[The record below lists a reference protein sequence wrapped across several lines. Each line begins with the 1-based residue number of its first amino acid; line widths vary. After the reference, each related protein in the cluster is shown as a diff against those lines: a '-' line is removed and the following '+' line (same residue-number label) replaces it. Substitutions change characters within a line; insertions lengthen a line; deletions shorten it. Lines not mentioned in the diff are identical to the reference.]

1 MDNRHSNRVLFE
13 EMPILK
19 AVGTLMLPTIIGAL
33 VMVVYSLTDTYFV
46 GKLNSSVESAAV
58 ALAAPVLLA
67 FNAAN
72 NLFGVGGSSMM
83 SRALGRHD
91 GETVRRSAG
100 FALYGSIIFGAL
112 ISVLCLA
119 FYSPLLTLLGAD
131 IETEAATRAYMNWTV
146 ILGAVPSIVNVV
158 LSYLVRSEGTSLH
171 AAIGTVFGCVLNMV
185 LDPIFILPWGLNMG
199 AAGAGCATFISNC
212 ASCIYFIVLIIVRR
226 SKSFIRL
233 SPRGIKP
240 DATLIKGVFGV
251 GVPAA
256 IQNLLNV
263 IGMTILNNLTA
274 GYGAAAVAG
283 IGIAHKI
290 YMVPL
295 QVALGGAQG
304 VMPLISYNYSSRDSK
319 RFRGAITC
327 TAKLMVPAML
337 VVGIVFEIFAPQ
349 LVSCFIKDAEI
360 CSCGTTF
367 LRGFSIAIPFMITD
381 FLAVG
386 VFQAIGS
393 GRTSLIFA
401 LLRKLALEIPATI
414 ALNAMFGLNGLGFGA
429 AVAEIVMSVLGVI
442 ALVRIFNRVEKER
455 SSDEKE

>member
-1 MDNRHSNRVLFE
+1 MDSRNSNRELFE

-19 AVGTLMLPTIIGAL
+19 AVGTLMLPTVVGAL
-33 VMVVYSLTDTYFV
+33 VMVIYSLTDTYFV
-46 GKLNSSVESAAV
+46 GKLNSSAESAAV

-83 SRALGRHD
+83 SRALGRQD

-100 FALYGSIIFGAL
+100 FALYGSLAFGVAFSL
-112 ISVLCLA
+112 LCLA

-131 IETEAATRAYMNWTV
+131 AETEAATRAYMNWTV
-146 ILGAVPSIVNVV
+146 ILGAAPSIVNVV

-171 AAIGTVFGCVLNMV
+171 AAIGTVCGCILNMV
-185 LDPIFILPWGLNMG
+185 LDPIFILPSGLGMG

-212 ASCIYFIVLIIVRR
+212 ASCVYFIVLIIARR
-226 SKSFIRL
+226 KKSFIRL

-240 DATLIKGVFGV
+240 DAALVKGVFGV

-256 IQNLLNV
+256 IQNILNV
-263 IGMTILNNLTA
+263 TGMTILNNLTA

-283 IGIAHKI
+283 MGIAYKI

-319 RFRGAITC
+319 RFRNAITT

-337 VVGIVFEIFAPQ
+337 AVGVAFEIFAPQ
-349 LVSCFIKDAEI
+349 LVSCFIKDSEI
-360 CSCGTTF
+360 ARCGTLF
-367 LRGFSIAIPFMITD
+367 LRGFSVAIPFMITD

-401 LLRKLALEIPATI
+401 LLRKLALEIPATV
-414 ALNAMFGLNGLGFGA
+414 ALNAAFGLGGLGFGA
-429 AVAEIVMSVLGVI
+429 AVAEIIMSALGVA
-442 ALVRIFNRVEKER
+442 ALGRIFKRVEKER
-455 SSDEKE
+455 S